1 MKGLSNATWFR
12 LAAAHDASGVR
23 CDETGTF
30 VGTKPLILHVPDG
43 HGSETWQPCSVTEL
57 NEVLSDAYD
66 LPIDM
71 SSKLGAL
78 TVIAGPL
85 NSGHI
90 ARAQLAAL
98 HLHLPDL
105 PRLANGRHPQED
117 EEDKVKL
124 ACLLHQSGVLDTA
137 AYVGRD
143 SRLERRDVS
152 NQPRIPAG
160 QPGGG
165 QWTTDGGDQSP
176 QSPIVPTQAIPL
188 PWGPFIRPLPG
199 VRPVPPGAIRP
210 LPPDII
216 PPLDIPGGVPRE
228 GIPQNPYPDRPEC
241 VEEWEA
247 AYRYCKNL
255 KDRGLLGEGDYRGS
269 GKNMWQCMMG
279 QVPEDCG
286 GNAYGT

>member
-66 LPIDM
+66 LP
-71 SSKLGAL
+71 
-78 TVIAGPL
+78 
-85 NSGHI
+85 
-90 ARAQLAAL
+90 RAQVAAL

-105 PRLANGRHPQED
+105 PRLANGSHPQED

-165 QWTTDGGDQSP
+165 RWTTDGGDQSP

-210 LPPDII
+210 LPPDIL
-216 PPLDIPGGVPRE
+216 PTLDIPGAQPRD
-228 GIPQNPYPDRPEC
+228 G
-241 VEEWEA
+241 
-247 AYRYCKNL
+247 
-255 KDRGLLGEGDYRGS
+255 
-269 GKNMWQCMMG
+269 
-279 QVPEDCG
+279 
-286 GNAYGT
+286 